1 MAARDDVTT
10 APRPPLAYRLT
21 ARQWLGIDVAAAV
34 IATGIALFNVGLM
47 HHGFRYHLP
56 TAVAATAAVAGIAP
70 VAVRRMWP
78 LPVLA
83 VVTAACCVLTAY
95 GHMRNLV
102 YLALGMAIYTAASRC
117 RRPAAI
123 AVLAI
128 VEVALGAGVL
138 AAFALAHHTQLD
150 PARGPLVAGALW
162 FIGDSVRERRRYL
175 AGLAEQ
181 EAQRRRAE
189 AERGRQAVREERV
202 RIARELHDVVA
213 HSLSV
218 VTVQAGVGRKVGSA
232 RPAEAL
238 RALRAVEVTG
248 RGTLEELRRIL
259 GLLRD
264 DDAERV
270 SLAPAPGLGDL
281 GELADSVRAAGI
293 PVGLAVTA
301 DPAALPPAAA
311 LTVYRIVQEALT
323 NVVKHARRAEA
334 WVRVRADEGGVRVTV
349 TDNGHG
355 AGADADG
362 SDPGPADRHGIVGMR
377 ERATA
382 FGGTLDAGPRPEGGF
397 QVTAFLPAR
406 APGAAEPAAAETD
419 AAVGQTA

>member
-1 MAARDDVTT
+1 MAAREDASA

-21 ARQWLGIDVAAAV
+21 ARHWLGIDVAAAV
-34 IATGIALFNVGLM
+34 IATGFAVFNIGLV

-56 TAVAATAAVAGIAP
+56 TAVAAAAVAGIAP
-70 VAVRRMWP
+70 VAVRRIWP

-83 VVTAACCVLTAY
+83 VVTTACCVLTAY

-102 YLALGMAIYTAASRC
+102 YVGLGMAIYTAATHC
-117 RRPAAI
+117 RRPAAVAA
-123 AVLAI
+123 AVI
-128 VEVALGAGVL
+128 VEVALGAAVL
-138 AAFALAHHTQLD
+138 AAFAFGHHTQLD

-175 AGLAEQ
+175 AGLAQ
-181 EAQRRRAE
+181 QDAQRRRAQ

-218 VTVQAGVGRKVGSA
+218 VTVQAGVGRKVGSV

-248 RGTLEELRRIL
+248 RGALEELRRIL
-259 GLLRD
+259 GLLHD
-264 DDAERV
+264 DDAGRV

-281 GELADSVRAAGI
+281 GDLADSVRAAGI
-293 PVGLAVTA
+293 PVKLAVTA
-301 DPAALPPAAA
+301 DPAAVAPATA

-334 WVRVRADEGGVRVTV
+334 WVRVRADHGGVRVTV
-349 TDNGHG
+349 TDNGDYRG
-355 AGADADG
+355 PDPGDCG
-362 SDPGPADRHGIVGMR
+362 PGPADRHGIVGMR
-377 ERATA
+377 ERAAA

-397 QVTAFLPAR
+397 QVTAFLPAP
-406 APGAAEPAAAETD
+406 AAAGSGAAAAEPD
-419 AAVGQTA
+419 AAVGQPA